1 MKSRHFLLMNC
12 AVALLAGCV
21 AQPKT
26 SPTPRADFCAI
37 SDPMFF
43 KDEGVV
49 QWLSENDPA
58 ILERIVVHNE
68 QVERICS

>member
-1 MKSRHFLLMNC
+1 MKLKPFLLMSLSG
-12 AVALLAGCV
+12 ALLAGCV
-21 AQPKT
+21 ELITTSPPKT
-26 SPTPRADFCAI
+26 DFCTI

-43 KDEGVV
+43 KDDGVV

-68 QVERICS
+68 QVERICT